1 MAVIH
6 AGGGGSSIWGG
17 VSEDKENQM
26 YSVDTQIKSARLNN
40 SLEISGD
47 GNKVAKLAQLI
58 DDVSL

>member
-6 AGGGGSSIWGG
+6 VGGCGSSNWGG
-17 VSEDKENQM
+17 ISEDKENQID
-26 YSVDTQIKSARLNN
+26 SIDTQIKSARLNN

-47 GNKVAKLAQLI
+47 RNKVAKLAQLI